1 MVLERSNIN
10 CENKEWRSV
19 PMRKKYNNKI
29 LTIFVAILL
38 IVSFLSAISPS
49 SIEASTGDDSVI
61 AAHNYS
67 PYSLSPF
74 VNEIPDAAT
83 SNYNYLATG
92 IIILILAFAFFLAS
106 KKR

>member
-1 MVLERSNIN
+1 
-10 CENKEWRSV
+10 
-19 PMRKKYNNKI
+19 MRKKYNNKI
-29 LTIFVAILL
+29 LTLFVAILL

-49 SIEASTGDDSVI
+49 SIEASTGDVSVI
-61 AAHNYS
+61 TAHNYS
-67 PYSLSPF
+67 PYTLSTATS

-92 IIILILAFAFFLAS
+92 IIILILALAFFLAS